1 MVRYYSFSLIDT
13 FKQCPRKFY
22 FTYIKKLPRKPNIH
36 FARGNVMHSTMERF
50 FEAVNPSMSHE
61 DMKFMIKNLFVALW
75 NQKKPE
81 MESLKIDDLNFYFE
95 ESKMMID
102 TWIEFFLKEL
112 EDEKSK
118 GFDQIDAFTRL
129 KPKMEVKYMDH
140 NLKLIGYID
149 AITEKDG
156 KIELLDYK
164 TSKTADIEKY
174 RLQLGI
180 YALLYKMKHG
190 RIPDRASLFFF
201 KHGKKSIKVDEDLI
215 RIAQDELAKVKED
228 TKSEEKTDY
237 PKCVTPLCRWAT
249 GECDF
254 FDECFD
260 DDNAYQIARADSGN
274 QS

>member
-1 MVRYYSFSLIDT
+1 
-13 FKQCPRKFY
+13 
-22 FTYIKKLPRKPNIH
+22 
-36 FARGNVMHSTMERF
+36 MERF

>member
-1 MVRYYSFSLIDT
+1 MLVQK
-13 FKQCPRKFY
+13 FKNILQLWQEI
-22 FTYIKKLPRKPNIH
+22 IKKRLD
-36 FARGNVMHSTMERF
+36 F
-50 FEAVNPSMSHE
+50 FEILSYIIYDN
-61 DMKFMIKNLFVALW
+61 K
-75 NQKKPE
+75 
-81 MESLKIDDLNFYFE
+81 
-95 ESKMMID
+95 
-102 TWIEFFLKEL
+102 
-112 EDEKSK
+112 
-118 GFDQIDAFTRL
+118 
-129 KPKMEVKYMDH
+129 
-140 NLKLIGYID
+140 LKLIGYID

-190 RIPDRASLFFF
+190 KIPDKASLFFF
-201 KHGKKSIKVDEDLI
+201 KHGKKSIKVDESLVQMA
-215 RIAQDELAKVKED
+215 RDELAKVKED

-260 DDNAYQIARADSGN
+260 DDNAYKIARADN
-274 QS
+274 RDF